1 MKPSALLV
9 TTSSRFPGFLYIA
22 WALAPAT
29 WGAMHLAGVGL
40 LFAGLS
46 LVTLARIQLGN
57 VFSVTPQATMLV
69 TRGLY
74 ARIRNPIYVF
84 STIAFAGLFL
94 YMDWPLFLVAL
105 IPVAVMQ
112 FVRARQ
118 ESKALEARFGD
129 EYRAYKARTWF

>member
-9 TTSSRFPGFLYIA
+9 TVLPIPGFLYIA

-29 WGAMHLAGVGL
+29 WGAIHVAGVGL
-40 LFAGLS
+40 LFAGLA

-57 VFSVTPQATMLV
+57 AFSVTPQATILV

-74 ARIRNPIYVF
+74 SRIRNPIYVF

-94 YMDWPLFLVAL
+94 YMDRPLFLVAL
-105 IPVAVMQ
+105 IPFAVMQ
-112 FVRARQ
+112 FLRARQ
-118 ESKALEARFGD
+118 ESKGLEARFGD
-129 EYRAYKARTWF
+129 EYRAYKASTWF

>member
-9 TTSSRFPGFLYIA
+9 TVLPIPGFLYIA

-29 WGAMHLAGVGL
+29 WGAIHVAGVGL
-40 LFAGLS
+40 LFAGLA

-57 VFSVTPQATMLV
+57 
-69 TRGLY
+69 GLY
-74 ARIRNPIYVF
+74 SRIRNPIYVF

-94 YMDWPLFLVAL
+94 YMDRPLFLVAL

-112 FVRARQ
+112 FLRARQ
-118 ESKALEARFGD
+118 ESKGLEARFGD
-129 EYRAYKARTWF
+129 EYRAYKASTWF